1 MFDSKFDLESFL
13 AKAVKANAEERKP
26 IFTPMKKACEIAHI
40 SRWTMRRWIKNGHV
54 RAIKVGKA
62 KSSRV
67 MIDEASLYA
76 FLASQEINIKNTTK
90 GGESK

>member
-62 KSSRV
+62 
-67 MIDEASLYA
+67 
-76 FLASQEINIKNTTK
+76 
-90 GGESK
+90 